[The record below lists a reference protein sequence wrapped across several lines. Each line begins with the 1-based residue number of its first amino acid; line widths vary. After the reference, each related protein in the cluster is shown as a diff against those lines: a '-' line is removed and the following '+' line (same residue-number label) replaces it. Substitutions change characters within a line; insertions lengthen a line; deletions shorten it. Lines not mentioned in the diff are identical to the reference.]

1 MKNWR
6 TLEPDKYRL
15 MNKNFTPGRGGH
27 RIKKIVRHHN
37 AGILTTEGCW
47 QVWQD
52 RPASAHYQVEVSGTI
67 GQLVNDWDTAWHAA
81 NATVNAESIGIE
93 HANSGGARDDWPI
106 SEATVREGGRL
117 AGALCYAY
125 GLGRPEYGVNVFD
138 HRDFHGTSCP
148 HHLAHGGRYD
158 RAWFEAAQAM
168 YNQLTH
174 DVAPSDTPALG
185 ADTAPKIDERKLMFE
200 NLILDQLVGPGR
212 DKDGNPTFNGWNEA
226 SIRDAAKTRPGGGVT
241 LVELAAL
248 NREELGAVHARVDEQ
263 TVAIEKL
270 AGAVQA
276 VATALDQKKEE
287 TPNA

>member
-1 MKNWR
+1 MKDWLS
-6 TLEPDKYRL
+6 LEPDKYRL

-37 AGILTTEGCW
+37 AGMLTTEGCW
-47 QVWQD
+47 QVWQE
-52 RPASAHYQVEVSGTI
+52 RPASAHYQVEVDGTI

-93 HANSGGARDDWPI
+93 HANSGGVRDDWPI
-106 SEATVREGGRL
+106 SEATIREGGKL

-158 RAWFEAAQAM
+158 RAWFEAAHAM
-168 YNQLTH
+168 YNHLANGGT
-174 DVAPSDTPALG
+174 PSTTTEPNVR
-185 ADTAPKIDERKLMFE
+185 TVPKIDERKLMFE

-226 SIRDAAKTRPGGGVT
+226 SIRDAAKNRPGGGVT

-248 NREELGAVHARVDEQ
+248 NREELAALHSQVDEQ
-263 TVAIEKL
+263 TAAIEKL

-276 VATALDQKKEE
+276 VATALEEKEA
-287 TPNA
+287 PNA